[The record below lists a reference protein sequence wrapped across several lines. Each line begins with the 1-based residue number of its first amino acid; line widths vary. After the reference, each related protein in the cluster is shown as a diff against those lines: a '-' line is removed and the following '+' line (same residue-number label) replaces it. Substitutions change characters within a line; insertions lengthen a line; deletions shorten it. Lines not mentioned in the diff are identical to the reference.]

1 MSSDTILIRQ
11 TEAQITEDHLRIRAL
26 LDGIHRIGDPQ
37 VLLPLLRELKGVLD
51 NHFEIEEGQD
61 GLYAIVTEFEPSRA
75 GKVDSLLEEH
85 HELMSAIDTLITKC
99 NACIAGPLTE
109 IKRGVQALYSKVQD
123 HDAAETEMLT
133 DVLLKILQKENGKTT
148 GQA

>member
-1 MSSDTILIRQ
+1 MSSNTTLIRE

-51 NHFEIEEGQD
+51 SHFEVEEGAD
-61 GLYAIVTEFEPSRA
+61 GLYAIVTEFQPNHA
-75 GKVDSLLEEH
+75 AKVDELLEEH
-85 HELMSAIDTLITKC
+85 HQLMSAIDTLIAEC
-99 NACIAGPLTE
+99 NACIAGPLAE
-109 IKRGVQALYSKVQD
+109 IKRGVQALYSKIQD

-133 DVLLKILQKENGKTT
+133 DVLLKILQKDNGKTA